1 MSTKFES
8 DEVADLYYHLPEDE
22 AGDSSEGPAWY
33 GLYQLEAVILTEDS
47 QGFVYM
53 HRYDTTAE
61 LNEAWELIIRN
72 IYPAEEVA
80 DAS

>member
-1 MSTKFES
+1 MSKFGTSEA
-8 DEVADLYYHLPEDE
+8 EELYYHQPEQE

-47 QGFVYM
+47 QGFVWLHKYE
-53 HRYDTTAE
+53 TTDE

-72 IYPAEEVA
+72 TYPGEVA
-80 DAS
+80 A

>member
-8 DEVADLYYHLPEDE
+8 DEAADLYYHLPEDE

-47 QGFVYM
+47 RGFVYM
-53 HRYDTTAE
+53 RKYATTAE

>member
-1 MSTKFES
+1 MRKY
-8 DEVADLYYHLPEDE
+8 A
-22 AGDSSEGPAWY
+22 
-33 GLYQLEAVILTEDS
+33 
-47 QGFVYM
+47 
-53 HRYDTTAE
+53 TTAE